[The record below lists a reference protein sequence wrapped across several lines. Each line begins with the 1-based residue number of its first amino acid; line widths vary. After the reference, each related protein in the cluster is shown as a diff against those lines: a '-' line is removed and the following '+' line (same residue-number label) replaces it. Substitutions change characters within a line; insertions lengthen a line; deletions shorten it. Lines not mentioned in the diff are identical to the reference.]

1 MKIKILEI
9 FVFWKIPY
17 SATIRDKH
25 FISFSTGS
33 KYPMPNMYCKK
44 MKFLTPLGVLGPV
57 NHKNDQNWASNI
69 SDPLLLGFCGNFKPY
84 LLLNMWFSNEIM
96 QNYHPGPSQRI
107 SLIDINFLKSVV
119 DGTKASWTGQYLKC
133 AISGHM
139 DSRNFSNLSKSMH
152 LHSLL
157 NATLSIFTLL

>member
-1 MKIKILEI
+1 MGKKFDIWSKKILMPYKTTSKSRFWGI
-9 FVFWKIPY
+9 FVFWKILY

-25 FISFSTGS
+25 LISFSTGS

-119 DGTKASWTGQYLKC
+119 DGTILK
-133 AISGHM
+133 M
-139 DSRNFSNLSKSMH
+139 RNIRTHGLEKFFKPKQKY
-152 LHSLL
+152 
-157 NATLSIFTLL
+157 AFA